1 MICRVHG
8 HSKSG
13 ESVFGISDN
22 RHCRDFDLVHFGR
35 VDIYMDNARVRGKLT
50 DFACDTI
57 IEAQANADK
66 HIRHADGLVDMSW
79 AMHPRH
85 AYVEGMRID
94 RKSVV

>member
-50 DFACDTI
+50 DFACDAI
-57 IEAQANADK
+57 IEAQAHADK
-66 HIRHADGLVDMSW
+66 HVCRADGLVDMSR

-85 AYVEGMRID
+85 ANVEGMRI
-94 RKSVV
+94 R